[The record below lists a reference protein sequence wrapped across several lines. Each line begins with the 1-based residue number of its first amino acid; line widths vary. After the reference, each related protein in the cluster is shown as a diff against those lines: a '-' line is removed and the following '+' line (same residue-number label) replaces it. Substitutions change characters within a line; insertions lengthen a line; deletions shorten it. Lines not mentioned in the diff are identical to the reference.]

1 MNLVAIYDEPPD
13 PSKFDH
19 EYFNSHLPL
28 IRAVPGLKGVQV
40 SKLTRT
46 VMGREMYMIAIME
59 FEDEASLKA
68 AMNSPEMRA
77 AGENLNSFAGG
88 LTHLFFAEPV

>member
-1 MNLVAIYDEPPD
+1 MNLVAIYDVPPD

-19 EYFNSHLPL
+19 EYFNAHLPL
-28 IRAVPGLKGVQV
+28 IRKVPGLLNLQV
-40 SKLTRT
+40 SKLTRK

-59 FEDEASLKA
+59 FEDEDSLKA

-88 LTHLFFAEPV
+88 LTHLFFAEQI

>member
-1 MNLVAIYDEPPD
+1 MNLVAIYDVPPD

-28 IRAVPGLKGVQV
+28 IREVPGLKDVRV

-59 FEDEASLKA
+59 FEDESSLKA

-88 LTHLFFAEPV
+88 LTHLFFAEPS